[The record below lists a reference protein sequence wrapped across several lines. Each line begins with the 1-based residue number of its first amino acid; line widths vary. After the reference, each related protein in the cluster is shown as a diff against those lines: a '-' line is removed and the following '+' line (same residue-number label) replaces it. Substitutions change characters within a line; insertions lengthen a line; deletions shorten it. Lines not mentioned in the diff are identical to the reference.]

1 MFFSSWKTVFKQSR
15 QLLGT
20 SSTPSYLSSFS
31 TSFYCNLDNFL
42 TARWIDWQ
50 TFWTLDSVS
59 TASGLIELL
68 YYLFCWIVPRQIL
81 DSCIYQSLLCSTPL
95 NTSICRDLL
104 NSYINIQSDSVLTF
118 LDLSLSTDPSLHLP
132 NTLFSL
138 QTFNPRDFR
147 PLLASNHLV
156 CSLISSF
163 FMQFMHL
170 DQSFGVFEKNLG
182 FFKIFEFLL
191 KFWDGFLFTLSL
203 NLMHCIT

>member
-1 MFFSSWKTVFKQSR
+1 MDRSTNFLNPQ
-15 QLLGT
+15 QLLNSWWINQASLLSFLLNC
-20 SSTPSYLSSFS
+20 SST
-31 TSFYCNLDNFL
+31 D
-42 TARWIDWQ
+42 
-50 TFWTLDSVS
+50 
-59 TASGLIELL
+59 
-68 YYLFCWIVPRQIL
+68 PRRL
-81 DSCIYQSLLCSTPL
+81 HKSKPFMLNTWL

-132 NTLFSL
+132 DTLFSL